1 MKLQDKVALITG
13 AGSGI
18 GRAIALEFAHE
29 GAKVL
34 VAELEEPAGRA
45 VVDGIVA
52 SGGEAR
58 FQRCDVTEEADVQ
71 AARRCTC
78 FSRVLPAGATVR
90 GAFRPP
96 GQILNRARGTG
107 MTRPRINQPV
117 QDYVHPLCVG
127 WKPPWTILSEAKNL
141 ALHQVE
147 GCKLKADC

>member
-18 GRAIALEFAHE
+18 GRAIALEFART
-29 GAKVL
+29 GAKGG
-34 VAELEEPAGRA
+34 VAGVSPGGAG
-45 VVDGIVA
+45 G
-52 SGGEAR
+52 AR
-58 FQRCDVTEEADVQ
+58 FGRSAGPGGAAAR

-107 MTRPRINQPV
+107 MTRPRMNRPV

-141 ALHQVE
+141 ALPKRQRLAAQ
-147 GCKLKADC
+147 G